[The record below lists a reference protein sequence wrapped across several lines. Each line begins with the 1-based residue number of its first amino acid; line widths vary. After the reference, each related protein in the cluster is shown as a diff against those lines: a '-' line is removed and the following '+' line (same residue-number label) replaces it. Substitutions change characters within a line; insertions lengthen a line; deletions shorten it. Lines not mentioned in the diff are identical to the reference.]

1 MLWDETQTVRFSK
14 SVLILSHMKPVHV
27 KLNQSTLPRE
37 YTHLREEIW
46 LKKRSICYFSLCLR
60 VCKAELILGLVAP

>member
-1 MLWDETQTVRFSK
+1 MLWDEMQTVRFSK

-37 YTHLREEIW
+37 YTHFREEKW
-46 LKKRSICYFSLCLR
+46 LKKRSITYFSFCLCL
-60 VCKAELILGLVAP
+60 CKAELVLGSVAP